1 MIRKA
6 LLLFLFPTTV
16 FAQFSNELIIPST
29 LEGTDFELT
38 IAASTRQ
45 FFEGA
50 ATETIGFNGDFLGP
64 TLIFNQGDDLNI
76 RVNNELNEPTTVHW
90 HGMHVSPE
98 DDGGPHTVINPRTT
112 WNPTFTVL
120 DRATTFWY
128 HPHLHER
135 TNFHVTRGAAGLI
148 IIRSDEEAVLDL
160 PRTYG
165 VDDFPLII
173 QGKEFDE
180 DNQLVV
186 AGSEDN
192 LIMVNGTLDPYLE
205 VPAQMVRF
213 RIINASNERVLNLG
227 FDDNRQFQQ
236 IGSDGGLLSAPV
248 SLNRVR
254 LASGERAEIVVDFS
268 GEADAVPQLVT
279 YASELGQGIP
289 GGAGG
294 PGPGG
299 PGGPAGSELDGED
312 HTFMEFR
319 IVSSTSNAITEIST
333 QLAVHTPWGE
343 SEADNTRTIT
353 MNGGGMAD
361 PFSLNDALFDEN
373 DYSETV
379 YLDDIEIWTI
389 TNVTNI
395 AHPFHIHDVQFYI
408 LDKDGLAPPANEQ
421 GLKDVVLVEGGQ
433 TIRFITKFEDFADPE
448 VPYMYHCHILP
459 HEDGGMMGQFLVVEN
474 EGEETVLALQELR
487 SQFRVYPNPVDD
499 QIIRVLLP
507 DQVNPAD
514 QVDFKVYDMAGKE
527 VSYFAST
534 FCGPDNLK
542 ILYLEDYKP
551 GIYHISIRLN
561 GEFAD
566 QLKLVLK

>member
-1 MIRKA
+1 MIRKV

-16 FAQFSNELIIPST
+16 LGQFTNELIIPPI

-38 IAASTRQ
+38 IANSSRQ
-45 FFEGA
+45 FFDGT

-76 RVNNELNEPTTVHW
+76 RVHNDLNEPTTVHW

-135 TNFHVTRGAAGLI
+135 TNFHVTKGAAGLI
-148 IIRSDEEAVLDL
+148 IIRSEAEAELTL

-186 AGSEDN
+186 AGSDDN
-192 LIMVNGTLDPYLE
+192 LIMVNGTIDPYLE

-213 RIINASNERVLNLG
+213 RIINGSNERVLNLG
-227 FDDNRQFQQ
+227 FNDDRQFQQ

-248 SLNRVR
+248 ALSRIR

-268 GEADAVPQLVT
+268 GDSNVSPQLVT

-289 GGAGG
+289 GGGG
-294 PGPGG
+294 GPGG
-299 PGGPAGSELDGED
+299 PGGAAGSELDGED

-319 IVSSTSNAITEIST
+319 LVSSTADAITAIST
-333 QLAVHTPWGE
+333 ELATHEPWDE

-361 PFSLNDALFDEN
+361 PFSLNGALFDEN

-408 LDKDGLAPPANEQ
+408 LDKDGQAPPVNEQ

-433 TIRFITKFEDFADPE
+433 TVRFITKFEDFADPE

-474 EGEETVLALQELR
+474 QGEETVLALQELR

-507 DQVNPAD
+507 DQVNPTD
-514 QVDFKVYDMAGKE
+514 QIDFKVYDMVGKE

-542 ILYLEDYKP
+542 ILYLQDYKP

-561 GEFAD
+561 GAFAD

>member
-1 MIRKA
+1 MSRVI
-6 LLLFLFPTTV
+6 LLLLIIPTHV
-16 FAQFSNELIIPST
+16 FGQFSNELIIPPT
-29 LEGTDFELT
+29 LEGTNFELT
-38 IAASTRQ
+38 IAASSRQ
-45 FFEGA
+45 FYDGT

-76 RVNNELNEPTTVHW
+76 EVHNELNESTTVHW

-98 DDGGPHTVINPRTT
+98 DDGGPHTIIDPGTT

-135 TNFHVTRGAAGLI
+135 TNFHVTKGAAGMI
-148 IIRSDEEAVLDL
+148 IIKSEAEAALDL

-173 QGKEFDE
+173 QGKEFDDE
-180 DNQLVV
+180 NQLVV
-186 AGSEDN
+186 AGSDDN
-192 LIMVNGTLDPYLE
+192 LIMVNGTLDPFLE
-205 VPAQMVRF
+205 VPAQIVRF
-213 RIINASNERVLNLG
+213 RVLNGSNERVLNLG
-227 FDDNRQFQQ
+227 FSDDRDFQQ
-236 IGSDGGLLSAPV
+236 IGSDGGLLSRPV
-248 SLNRVR
+248 TLNRLR

-268 GEADAVPQLVT
+268 GDMNASPQLVT

-289 GGAGG
+289 GSGGG
-294 PGPGG
+294 PGS
-299 PGGPAGSELDGED
+299 GGPAGSELDGED
-312 HTFMEFR
+312 HTFMEFQ
-319 IVSSTSNAITEIST
+319 VSSTTANAITQIST
-333 QLAVHTPWGE
+333 QLATHNPWDE
-343 SEADNTRTIT
+343 SEANNTRTIT
-353 MNGGGMAD
+353 MDGGGMGN
-361 PFSLNDALFDEN
+361 PFTLNDDLFDEN
-373 DYSETV
+373 NFSETV

-389 TNVTNI
+389 TNTTNI

-408 LDKDGLAPPANEQ
+408 LDKDGQAPPANEQ

-459 HEDGGMMGQFLVVEN
+459 HEDGGMMGQFIVVEN
-474 EGEETVLALQELR
+474 EGEETILAIQALR
-487 SQFRVYPNPVDD
+487 SQYRVYPNPVDD

-507 DQVNPAD
+507 DQLSPTD
-514 QVDFKVYDMAGKE
+514 QVNFTVYDMAGKE
-527 VSYFAST
+527 VSFFAST

-561 GEFAD
+561 GEHAD
-566 QLKLVLK
+566 RLKLVMK